1 MPTENE
7 PILNQEEVDALLS
20 GMSEGR
26 VSTEQA
32 DVPGEARRYDIG
44 REVRILRGRMPT
56 FDLINERFCRTFRE
70 SVVRTL
76 RRPAQLSVAPFRTL
90 KYSEFIAGMKMPTG
104 INVLRMAP
112 LRGSALLVMTAEM
125 VTSLVDNYFGG
136 RGEIRKISNRDFTSA
151 ESRIIQVFREVA
163 LKDIT
168 DAWTNVVP
176 LKAEFSAAETNPLFA
191 TVMNPNEVLL
201 VSDYTLEI
209 MGGKTHMMIAIPYSM
224 IEPIRGVLEKT
235 FRDEVID
242 NERRLARSLREE
254 MKDAEVTLNALV
266 GRSHLSVSKLLD
278 LKAGDVIPCDFNGS
292 VLVYAEDVPVFRG
305 QFGAS
310 RGQLSVRVDER
321 FVHGRS
327 VDLIP
332 EGNKPQRSVLQ

>member
-7 PILNQEEVDALLS
+7 PILNQEEVDALLN

-26 VSTEQA
+26 VSTESDA
-32 DVPGEARRYDIG
+32 APGEARRYEIG

-70 SVVRTL
+70 SMVRTL
-76 RRPAQLSVAPFRTL
+76 RRPVQLTVAPFRTL

-104 INVLRMAP
+104 INVLRLSP
-112 LRGSALLVMTAEM
+112 LRGSALLIMTSEM
-125 VTSLVDNYFGG
+125 VTSLVDNFFGG
-136 RGEIRKISNRDFTSA
+136 RGEVRRIGNRDFTGT
-151 ESRIIQVFREVA
+151 ESRIIQLFRDVA
-163 LKDIT
+163 LKDMT
-168 DAWTNVVP
+168 EAWTNVMSI
-176 LKAEFSAAETNPLFA
+176 KAEFVGAETNPLFA

-201 VSDYTLEI
+201 VSDFTLEI
-209 MGGKTHMMIAIPYSM
+209 LAGKSHMMIAIPYSM
-224 IEPIRGVLEKT
+224 IEPIRGLLEKT
-235 FRDEVID
+235 FRDEIVD
-242 NERRLARSLREE
+242 DERRLARSLREE

-266 GRSHLSVSKLLD
+266 GRSQVTVSKLLD

-292 VLVYAEDVPVFRG
+292 VMVHAEDVPVFRG
-305 QFGAS
+305 QFGSS

-327 VDLIP
+327 VDSA
-332 EGNKPQRSVLQ
+332 GSGVSGRSRLQ